1 MTQERKPTQR
11 RDSEQR
17 RLRARAHTEQ
27 MREEHDELDLPREHL
42 PGAGILLPGTDLGP
56 EDEGDDDLF
65 PEDEDAEAAALDSEE
80 DPPRQAARV
89 TLADLLGS
97 RPPVVHLRL
106 GEYNGSVEVAVC
118 HRAWSPGVAETLEE
132 LRELLLYLFT
142 ARSPQFN
149 QEEWDAL
156 LWGKNAAP
164 GRRLLLLSRLAVT
177 ADTLIEPARIPF
189 RPHDRS
195 LKRYHGKIAALPDGM
210 PFSMRLLLLDLRGRR
225 HTVAAQAPASGLLD
239 LPDAVLL
246 LALRR
251 VFAAEAR
258 EKQAHGDYQLGPVL
272 WEVLAEMGITLPA
285 RPSEEEVRTVRERR
299 NWKKL
304 GLFLNARQ
312 RRLQYGAGPA
322 ADEELEENPV

>member
-1 MTQERKPTQR
+1 VTQHRKPTRRRDTDQR
-11 RDSEQR
+11 RI
-17 RLRARAHTEQ
+17 RARAHTEQ

-42 PGAGILLPGTDLGP
+42 PAAGVLLPGTDLGP
-56 EDEGDDDLF
+56 DDEGEDDLL
-65 PEDEDAEAAALDSEE
+65 PEDEDGEAAGIALEE
-80 DPPRQAARV
+80 APDQASRV

-106 GEYNGSVEVAVC
+106 SERNGTVEAAVC
-118 HRAWSPGVAETLEE
+118 HRAWSPGVAEALEE

-142 ARSPQFN
+142 VRSPQFN

-156 LWGKNAAP
+156 LWGKNASP
-164 GRRLLLLSRLAVT
+164 SRRLLLLSRLAVT

-210 PFSMRLLLLDLRGRR
+210 PFSMRLLLLDLRGKR
-225 HTVAAQAPASGLLD
+225 HSLAEQVPASGLLD

-251 VFAAEAR
+251 VFAAEAK
-258 EKQAHGDYQLGPVL
+258 EKKAHSDYQLGPVL
-272 WEVLAEMGITLPA
+272 RKVLAQMGIKLPA
-285 RPSEEEVRTVRERR
+285 RPSEEEVRTLRERR

-304 GLFLNARQ
+304 GLFPNARE
-312 RRLQYGAGPA
+312 RRQQYGARPVAG
-322 ADEELEENPV
+322 EELEENPV

>member
-1 MTQERKPTQR
+1 MTQERKPTTR
-11 RDSEQR
+11 RDTEQR
-17 RLRARAHTEQ
+17 RIRARTHTEQ
-27 MREEHDELDLPREHL
+27 MREGHDELDLPREHL
-42 PGAGILLPGTDLGP
+42 PGAGVLLPGTDLGP
-56 EDEGDDDLF
+56 DDEGEDDLL
-65 PEDEDAEAAALDSEE
+65 PEDADGEVAGLALDDEA
-80 DPPRQAARV
+80 PGQASRV

-106 GEYNGSVEVAVC
+106 SEHNGSVEATVC
-118 HRAWSPGVAETLEE
+118 VRAWSPGVAETLEE
-132 LRELLLYLFT
+132 LRELLLYLF
-142 ARSPQFN
+142 AVRSPQFN

-156 LWGKNAAP
+156 LWGKNATP

-177 ADTLIEPARIPF
+177 ADTLIEPAHIPF

-225 HTVAAQAPASGLLD
+225 HSLLTQAPASGLLD

-251 VFAAEAR
+251 VFAAEAK

-272 WEVLAEMGITLPA
+272 RKVLAEMGIRLSA
-285 RPSEEEVRTVRERR
+285 RPSEEEVRTLRERR

-304 GLFLNARQ
+304 GLFLNAR
-312 RRLQYGAGPA
+312 RRGQQYGAQPA